1 MGSNYFYS
9 LTMALCRGERGYFLG
24 VKLALKLFVCTVI
37 LASGVGLEKSPQVPR
52 DPSVYFF
59 NTTLGDYRE
68 ELKTARQQ
76 GRQGILL
83 FFEMDECPFC
93 HRMKTTV
100 LNQPQVQNYFREHF
114 LIFPIDIEGDIEV
127 IGFDGRVVIEKDF
140 AFRQNRVRATPVF
153 AFFDL
158 TGNRIVRYTGA
169 TSGIVET
176 LLLGKY
182 VVDGIYKD
190 MSFTRYKRSQR
201 EQ

>member
-1 MGSNYFYS
+1 
-9 LTMALCRGERGYFLG
+9 MALCRGERGYFLG

-37 LASGVGLEKSPQVPR
+37 LASGVALAKSPQVPR

-68 ELKTARQQ
+68 ELKTAREQ

>member
-37 LASGVGLEKSPQVPR
+37 LASGVALAKSPQVPR

-68 ELKTARQQ
+68 ELKTAREQ